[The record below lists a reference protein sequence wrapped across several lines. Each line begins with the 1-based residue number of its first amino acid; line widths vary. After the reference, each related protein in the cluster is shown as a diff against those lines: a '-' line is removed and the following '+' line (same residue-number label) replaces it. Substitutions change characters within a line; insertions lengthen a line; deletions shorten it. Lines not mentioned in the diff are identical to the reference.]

1 MKKILAALLT
11 VAVVLGMGI
20 VPVAAVETNEEIIAV
35 YEDGSYLVGELTI
48 ITSDVSPWSS
58 TIATGGNYVLT
69 YCNANEEAQWDYVL
83 YGNFLYRYGIGSQ
96 VQNRRDEYHIYKNQ
110 WSMVS
115 HETTLDMT
123 TAYGTINMKKTV
135 LFITTANITA
145 NVWLTCDMYGN
156 ITGGYEEV

>member
-35 YEDGSYLVGELTI
+35 YEDGSYLVGTLTV

-69 YCNANEEAQWDYVL
+69 YCTGNNEAQWDYIL

-96 VQNRRDEYHIYKNQ
+96 VQNRRDEYNIYKNQ

-123 TAYGTINMKKTV
+123 TAYGTIHMKKTV
-135 LFITTANITA
+135 LFITTDDVTA

-156 ITGGYEEV
+156 ITGGYERV